1 MRLLHLDCT
10 AGIAGDMTI
19 AALIDAGVD
28 PERVRAEIAKLP
40 FDGYSIEVTRDV
52 RAGVSG
58 TRFHVG
64 IHPDESR
71 AHRNLEDLETL
82 VRGRGLDP
90 EVERRALSMFRRI
103 CEAEAKV
110 HAMPVEKVHLHEVGA
125 IDSIVDIVGAAVA
138 IHELAPDRITASP
151 VHVGSGRVD
160 SRHGSIPIP
169 APATAEL
176 LRGVPFF
183 QLDLEGEFCT
193 PTGALILAEYAESYG
208 PIPPMTLEKV
218 GYGLG
223 TRQVARFA
231 NAVRAIVGESASKSD
246 GATIVSIEFQVDDTT
261 AEVLGFTME
270 RLYEAGALEVMFQA
284 VQMKKS
290 RPGTLVTVLCRP
302 ELRDAIAAVIFR
314 ETTTIGVR
322 FQTMER
328 LELEREP
335 VTIETP
341 LGEVRCK
348 KTVHEGRTRIA
359 PEYESCAEIARQKN
373 VPIREVYAAVERATG
388 NSTEGSAPRSGAR

>member
-1 MRLLHLDCT
+1 MRHLHLDCT

-28 PERVRAEIAKLP
+28 PERIRAEIAKLP
-40 FDGYSIEVTRDV
+40 FDGYSIDVSRDV
-52 RAGVSG
+52 RGGVSG
-58 TRFHVG
+58 TRFHVTV
-64 IHPDESR
+64 HPDETR
-71 AHRNLEDLETL
+71 AHRNLEDLEAL
-82 VRGRGLDP
+82 VRARGLEP

-103 CEAEAKV
+103 CEAEAKI
-110 HAMPVEKVHLHEVGA
+110 HAIPVDEVHLHEVGA

-138 IHELAPDRITASP
+138 IRELAPDRITASP

-176 LRGVPFF
+176 LRGVPLF
-183 QLDLEGEFCT
+183 QLDLQGEFCT

-231 NAVRAIVGESASKSD
+231 NAVRAIVGESAPG
-246 GATIVSIEFQVDDTT
+246 GAGTTIVSIEFQVDDTT
-261 AEVLGFTME
+261 AEVLGFAME

-302 ELRDAIAAVIFR
+302 ELRDELAAVIFR
-314 ETTTIGVR
+314 ETTTIGIR
-322 FQTMER
+322 FQAMER
-328 LELEREP
+328 LELEREL
-335 VTIETP
+335 VTIETAY
-341 LGEVRCK
+341 GEVRCK
-348 KTVHEGRTRIA
+348 KTVHEGRARIA
-359 PEYESCAEIARQKN
+359 PEYESCAEIARRKN

-388 NSTEGSAPRSGAR
+388 KR